1 MQRYKDQNIEEYKK
15 NNIATKLVRW
25 ESIDKDTRTDIF
37 QRLSA
42 KGWFHPL
49 TNYDSQIYQ
58 RESFKKMVQ
67 CMHKIKMDYIS
78 FKGSVPPIG
87 ECLYK
92 TKQVQLVLFE
102 IFINTEDYTF
112 YDFISLYINTLSDN
126 EQEHFIQ
133 DLNNL
138 FQQLGVNEVV
148 TKDLIMPRQSEE
160 IQKQVIEPAFK
171 LLQSDS
177 FSKINQELAE
187 GLQAHLKR
195 DYALLILCSINAL
208 VSTLEYLATGEI
220 TQKRNTF
227 NISLAKLKKDGK
239 VEEKIVSLLKAINS
253 YATIERKEKTKVHT
267 SEGKATEQEA
277 LFVFNLVMSTIQF
290 LILNKNG
297 DTTK

>member
-15 NNIATKLVRW
+15 KNTVTKLVRW
-25 ESIDKDTRTDIF
+25 DSVDKNTKIDIF
-37 QRLSA
+37 YRLNT

-49 TNYDSQIYQ
+49 TNDHSLLIQQ
-58 RESFKKMVQ
+58 SSFEKMVQ
-67 CMHKIKMDYIS
+67 CLHRIKMDYLS
-78 FKGSVPPIG
+78 FKSTVPPIETSIYNTIEVKKALLG
-87 ECLYK
+87 IFTE
-92 TKQVQLVLFE
+92 VEDLV
-102 IFINTEDYTF
+102 F
-112 YDFISLYINTLSDN
+112 YDFVSLYINTLTND
-126 EQEHFIQ
+126 EQEYFIK
-133 DLNNL
+133 DLNNF

-160 IQKQVIEPAFK
+160 IQKQVIEPTFK

-177 FSKINQELAE
+177 FSKINQELME

-195 DYALLILCSINAL
+195 DYSLLVLCSINAL

-239 VEEKIVSLLKAINS
+239 AEEKIVSLLKAINS
-253 YATIERKEKTKVHT
+253 YVEIERKEKTKAHT

-277 LFVFNLVMSTIQF
+277 LFVFNLVMSAIQF
-290 LILNKNG
+290 LILNKDGN
-297 DTTK
+297 TTK